1 MLDYARNFGNAAK
14 EGIKRTT
21 HWAAIYFTNPKS
33 WYPVSERAMF
43 LSAMPVIQPLPA
55 VPMTPQCVQVMRD
68 WAQTFGA
75 AVRQRSAR
83 QETTMAR
90 AGTLPSY
97 LYQREVRP
105 GESVSLERFGEQ
117 RRNEAEEADEEDGI
131 LEYDSSSSE
140 DLEDESTSKEEAND
154 DVGGI
159 PSLDR
164 EATFLLGTV
173 SSFGRTVRFNSRIIV

>member
-1 MLDYARNFGNAAK
+1 
-14 EGIKRTT
+14 
-21 HWAAIYFTNPKS
+21 
-33 WYPVSERAMF
+33 
-43 LSAMPVIQPLPA
+43 
-55 VPMTPQCVQVMRD
+55 MRD

-75 AVRQRSAR
+75 AVRQRSVR

-105 GESVSLERFGEQ
+105 GESVSLERSGEQ
-117 RRNEAEEADEEDGI
+117 RRNEAEETEEEDGI

-140 DLEDESTSKEEAND
+140 DLDDESFSTNNDEADD

-173 SSFGRTVRFNSRIIV
+173 SRFGRTVRFNSRIIV